1 MRRTGCGPEDAEDL
15 VQGFFLQ
22 LLRREVLKSVQREGG
37 RFRSFLLGTLKH
49 YLSDEKERAGAMK
62 RGGSRQF
69 VSWDPA
75 QAEQQFLREPV
86 DTDSPDRLF
95 ERRWALTL
103 LEQAMK
109 RLQLECLDAGN
120 AERFA
125 QLKGFVS
132 GEKGELSYAEA
143 AERTGLTPGAVKSA
157 IFRLRRRYHELIR
170 EEVSQTVADPREI
183 EDELRY
189 LLELFSAG

>member
-1 MRRTGCGPEDAEDL
+1 M
-15 VQGFFLQ
+15 
-22 LLRREVLKSVQREGG
+22 
-37 RFRSFLLGTLKH
+37 
-49 YLSDEKERAGAMK
+49 
-62 RGGSRQF
+62 
-69 VSWDPA
+69 
-75 QAEQQFLREPV
+75 
-86 DTDSPDRLF
+86 
-95 ERRWALTL
+95 
-103 LEQAMK
+103 
-109 RLQLECLDAGN
+109 DAGN

-143 AERTGLTPGAVKSA
+143 AERIGLTPGAVKSA

-189 LLELFSAG
+189 LLGAIQCRLSRTRQRRATLGLLFPRYRLGKSDGL